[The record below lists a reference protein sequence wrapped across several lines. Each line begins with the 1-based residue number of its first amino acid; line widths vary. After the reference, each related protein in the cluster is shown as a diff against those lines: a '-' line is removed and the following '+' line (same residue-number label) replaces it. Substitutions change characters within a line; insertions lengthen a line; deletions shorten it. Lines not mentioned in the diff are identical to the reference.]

1 MEFKE
6 LLEFYDYKFPERL
19 VAQKP
24 ASPRDS
30 AKLLVYDRKSGKSE
44 IDVFKNIGKY
54 LPEKAVLVF
63 NETKVVPARLWLK
76 KSTGGKIQLL
86 YVGKE
91 KDLLK
96 FIVDRKININEK
108 VFLSERIFLTL
119 KKKKEEIH
127 LFESSFPAKDIFKV
141 LEKFGETPIPP
152 YIKHSP
158 LRESELKEKYQAVF
172 AKHLGSVAA
181 PTASLHFTQRL
192 MRSLEKSGFN
202 PRFIT
207 LHVNLGTFAKLTPE
221 QVRSSKLHKEFYEID
236 EKTAAFL
243 NRAKTDGRPI
253 VAVGTTVARTLESA
267 SGAKNKLIKLSGETD
282 LFIKEGYKF
291 RFVDSL
297 ITNFHVP
304 KSSLLML
311 VSAFIGRKETMALYR
326 LAIKKR
332 FQLFSFGDGM
342 LLK

>member
-1 MEFKE
+1 MEFKK
-6 LLEFYDYKFPERL
+6 LLEFYDYKFPEKL
-19 VAQKP
+19 IAQKP

-30 AKLLVYDRKSGKSE
+30 AKLLVYDRKNGKSE

-86 YVGKE
+86 YLGEDKG
-91 KDLLK
+91 LLR
-96 FIVDRKININEK
+96 FIVDRKINLGEK
-108 VFLSERIFLTL
+108 AFLDAKTFLTAE
-119 KKKKEEIH
+119 KQQEDIYCFKP
-127 LFESSFPAKDIFKV
+127 SFPAKNIFKV

-158 LRESELKEKYQAVF
+158 LKESELKEKYQTVF
-172 AKHLGSVAA
+172 AKRPGSVAA
-181 PTASLHFTQRL
+181 PTASLHFTKRL
-192 MRSLEKSGFN
+192 MRKLKESGFDLC
-202 PRFIT
+202 FIT
-207 LHVNLGTFAKLTPE
+207 LHVNLGTFAKLTFN
-221 QVRSSKLHKEFYEID
+221 QVASAKLHNEFYEID
-236 EKTAAFL
+236 LKTAVEL
-243 NRAKTDGRPI
+243 NKAKLEGRPI

-267 SGAKNKLIKLSGETD
+267 SGVKNKLIKLSGETD

-291 RFVDSL
+291 RFINSL

-311 VSAFIGRKETMALYR
+311 VSAFSGRKETMALYR
-326 LAIKKR
+326 LAIEKR
-332 FQLFSFGDGM
+332 FRFFSFGDGM